1 MDLADPVAVTL
12 AVADCFREEAI
23 PHALYGGLLLAAY
36 GEARETKDVDV
47 AVVHADGVAI
57 AGILDRRLGLRT
69 MPAFER
75 RSFGGLL
82 VSRVSLVEGEELNT
96 LDLVEPAD
104 ADYARRALGRGIEST
119 LRRRPIHAL
128 TPEDFV
134 LFKLLSSRER
144 DLADARSVIQ
154 SLGADLD
161 RALVEEEVRSL
172 AASLPEHPIS
182 DRWNLLRASQLDPN
196 QVPGE

>member
-1 MDLADPVAVTL
+1 MDLADPVAVAL
-12 AVADCFREEAI
+12 AVADCLREQAI

-47 AVVHADGVAI
+47 AVVHADAEAVA
-57 AGILDRRLGLRT
+57 ALLDRRLGLRT
-69 MPAFER
+69 LPAFDR
-75 RSFGGLL
+75 RPFGGLF
-82 VSRVSLVEGEELNT
+82 VSRVTLVEGEELNT
-96 LDLVEPAD
+96 LDLVEPAT
-104 ADYARRALGRGIEST
+104 AEYARRALDRGIESN
-119 LRRRPIHAL
+119 LRGRPIRVL

-161 RALVEEEVRSL
+161 RTLLEEEVRML
-172 AASLPEHPIS
+172 EPLLPEHPIS
-182 DRWNLLRASQLDPN
+182 DRWSSASS
-196 QVPGE
+196 GG

>member
-1 MDLADPVAVTL
+1 MDLADPVAVAL
-12 AVADCFREEAI
+12 AIADCLREEAI

-47 AVVHADGVAI
+47 AVVHADAGAVA
-57 AGILDRRLGLRT
+57 GLLDRRLGLHT
-69 MPAFER
+69 MPAFDR

-82 VSRVSLVEGEELNT
+82 VSRVTLVEGEELNT
-96 LDLVEPAD
+96 LDLVEPAN
-104 ADYARRALGRGIEST
+104 AEYARRALERGIESN
-119 LRRRPIHAL
+119 LRRRPIRVL

-161 RALVEEEVRSL
+161 RALLEEEVRRL
-172 AASLPEHPIS
+172 APSLPEHPIS
-182 DRWNLLRASQLDPN
+182 DRWSSACSRGELP
-196 QVPGE
+196 PG